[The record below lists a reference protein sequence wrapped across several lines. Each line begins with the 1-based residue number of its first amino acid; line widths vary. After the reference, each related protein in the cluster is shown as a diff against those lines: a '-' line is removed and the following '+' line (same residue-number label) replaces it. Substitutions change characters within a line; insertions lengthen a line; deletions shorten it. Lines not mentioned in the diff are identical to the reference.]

1 MKTHHTLLSL
11 FSFAGL
17 LVASPVWA
25 VRDPFWPIGY
35 SPAPPAPEV
44 NNAERVRPVPP
55 AEKQK
60 PEPPR
65 IKPVSEEDWSK
76 ARQALS
82 ISGVTRTV
90 KPDTNETRTLAM
102 INRQTFSI
110 GDTITLAHADIR
122 FQWRLVSIEGNDIKL
137 EPIRA
142 ERIAP
147 KNTDLKLR

>member
-1 MKTHHTLLSL
+1 MKTHHTLLS
-11 FSFAGL
+11 SVAFAGL

-35 SPAPPAPEV
+35 SPASEV
-44 NNAERVRPVPP
+44 KNAEPVRPTPS
-55 AEKQK
+55 AEKPK
-60 PEPPR
+60 AEPPS
-65 IKPVSEEDWSK
+65 IKPVSEEDWRK

-110 GDTITLAHADIR
+110 GDTLILDHADIR
-122 FQWRLVSIEGNDIKL
+122 FQWRLASIDGNDIKL

-147 KNTDLKLR
+147 KTPISSYNK